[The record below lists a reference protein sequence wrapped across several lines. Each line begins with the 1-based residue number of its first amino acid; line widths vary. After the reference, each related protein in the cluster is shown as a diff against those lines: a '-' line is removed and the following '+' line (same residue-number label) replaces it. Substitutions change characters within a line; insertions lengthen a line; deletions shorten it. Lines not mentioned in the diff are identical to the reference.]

1 VHAYVYICTFIC
13 KYVYTCMH
21 MYIYARLYVSM
32 NVMYDESMN
41 ACLEKM
47 CSNLLKSTSV
57 LQNFINFNAKRFL

>member
-1 VHAYVYICTFIC
+1 
-13 KYVYTCMH
+13 